1 MSHDQ
6 QDNPPAWAMALIERL
21 QALESQQQQQH
32 QQQPGSN
39 ADESMEE
46 SINDPFISTR
56 SPETDLH
63 LYPEFKAALPG
74 VDQDFFRRP
83 LPEAERRRFL
93 ADSVKPNGLTA
104 NWQTSNSA
112 FLESHDHWIYP
123 ASDSSTG
130 SPIT

>member
-93 ADSVKPNGLTA
+93 ADCPRNLAREYLPPVLNDIPVSR
-104 NWQTSNSA
+104 
-112 FLESHDHWIYP
+112 
-123 ASDSSTG
+123 